1 MQYRVK
7 NNILFTGWVFNGW
20 IFCLLMLMVTSVIA
34 DSESTRYSVQKVAEQ
49 SNPWALPQRQENQPG
64 FQVQPFTYNQ
74 PNQSTQYQS
83 VPDGNQNQQSP
94 YTGNSNQYQPPN
106 QWQPQA
112 GHFVSPRFLDSLKQ
126 QQKYY
131 QVMPE
136 NQRYNQSTTPQYTPV
151 RPQSGLP
158 GQGGAAQGTYGYPL
172 YGAGSVNP
180 LYDAPAVSPWGSG
193 PDVLYRGE
201 SFPLVPS
208 EAVGGI
214 PPMYVPSFGKNN
226 STANGYGESVYT
238 DESNVFNPF
247 TFLPR

>member
-7 NNILFTGWVFNGW
+7 NNRLFTGWVFNGW
-20 IFCLLMLMVTSVIA
+20 IFGLLMLIAAPVIA
-34 DSESTRYSVQKVAEQ
+34 DNESTGYSVQKAAEQ
-49 SNPWALPQRQENQPG
+49 SNPWALPQAQDSQPG
-64 FQVQPFTYNQ
+64 YQAQPFTYSQ
-74 PNQSTQYQS
+74 PGQSRLYQS
-83 VPDGNQNQQSP
+83 HPEENHDQPAP
-94 YTGNSNQYQPPN
+94 YNGNSSQYQPPN
-106 QWQPQA
+106 QWQPKA
-112 GHFVSPRFLDSLKQ
+112 DHFVTPKFLDSLKKQ
-126 QQKYY
+126 QEYY

-136 NQRYNQSTTPQYTPV
+136 NQRYNQSAPRYAPTQP
-151 RPQSGLP
+151 RSDLS
-158 GQGGAAQGTYGYPL
+158 GQGGAAQGAYAYPL

-214 PPMYVPSFGKNN
+214 LPLYTPSFGIKN
-226 STANGYGESVYT
+226 STQGDSGESVYT

-247 TFLPR
+247 TFYPR